1 MFTLFF
7 RVRGRFLVADPGPES
22 GLQPGCC
29 GCWDLALTPL
39 RSGEGGA
46 ALWGVVGWAAAWYD
60 DVLPVG
66 RREAV
71 DAAAEELL
79 CWLLLVEDGD
89 VCGIE
94 SDRRTL
100 LPLRA

>member
-22 GLQPGCC
+22 LQPGCC

-46 ALWGVVGWAAAWYD
+46 AFWGVVGAAAWYN

-79 CWLLLVEDGD
+79 CWLLLAADGD

-100 LPLRA
+100 PLRA

>member
-1 MFTLFF
+1 MFTLFL

-22 GLQPGCC
+22 GCC
-29 GCWDLALTPL
+29 CWDLALIPL

-46 ALWGVVGWAAAWYD
+46 AFWGVVGWAAAWYD

-79 CWLLLVEDGD
+79 
-89 VCGIE
+89 
-94 SDRRTL
+94 
-100 LPLRA
+100 